1 MPKGRCGTR
10 QPFIMVSP
18 VFRALRPPDMK
29 MRTMSIGKAEKA
41 RILADEKALLR
52 DLCADRDVPCLPN
65 KKH

>member
-1 MPKGRCGTR
+1 
-10 QPFIMVSP
+10 MVSP

-52 DLCADRDVPCLPN
+52 DLCAYRDVPCLPN